1 MYKRRVHGNKL
12 RLLREQAGLPR
23 RELAALLGYSEGH
36 VKNIEI
42 EAGDPGRHQPSGEQ
56 LFRWIRFLSTR
67 LAREITLD
75 DVSTPII
82 SGDGGAED
90 AA

>member
-36 VKNIEI
+36 IKNIEI
-42 EAGDPGRHQPSGEQ
+42 ETGEPGRHQPSGEK
-56 LFRWIRFLSTR
+56 LFLWLRILSLR

-75 DVSTPII
+75 EVSDPL
-82 SGDGGAED
+82 DD
-90 AA
+90 QAAA